1 MSTLLQLL
9 KPNNGLG
16 KVIRDPWKMSRT
28 IHQANELWAKWSGL
42 VESTSVLFSAYWQ
55 NTNNPRR
62 NGYLLRVLAAD
73 TWYTVADVTNVK
85 GGYLN
90 WICLPSSVSTLGNT
104 VEVRI
109 TVDDREYTFDYTNS
123 YSSIDHRPFIGDIM
137 PGKAYNNFGDTQTV
151 ISQYTTNNANGMT
164 EFQITNGD
172 NQWVFHRYDA
182 TIYNPTEYKFISQL
196 RYDNNIKVEV
206 KMSGLNSTISLNY
219 ALCSISA
226 TI

>member
-9 KPNNGLG
+9 KPNSGLG

-28 IHQANELWAKWSGL
+28 IHQASQLWAKWSGL
-42 VESTSVLFSAYWQ
+42 IDSTSNLFRAYWQ
-55 NTNNPRR
+55 NTNDPRR
-62 NGYLLRVLAAD
+62 NGYSLRVLATD
-73 TWYTVADVTNVK
+73 TWYTLANVTNAK

-109 TVDDREYTFDYTNS
+109 TVDGREYTFDYTNS
-123 YSSIDHRPFIGDIM
+123 YSSIDHRPFIGNIM
-137 PGKAYNNFGDTQTV
+137 PGKAYNSFSDTQDI
-151 ISQYTTNNANGMT
+151 ISQYTTNNTNGLT
-164 EFQITNGD
+164 QFRRTSGD

-196 RYDNNIKVEV
+196 RYDNTISVEV
-206 KMSGLNSTISLNY
+206 KMSGLNSDIDLNY
-219 ALCSISA
+219 ALASISA

>member
-9 KPNNGLG
+9 KPNSGLG
-16 KVIRDPWKMSRT
+16 KTVRDPWKMSRT
-28 IHQANELWAKWSGL
+28 IHQADQLWAKWSGL
-42 VESTSVLFSAYWQ
+42 TDSTNSLFSAYWQ
-55 NTNNPRR
+55 NTNDPRR
-62 NGYLLRVLAAD
+62 NAYLLRVLGTN

-90 WICLPSSVSTLGNT
+90 WIVLPSSTNILNNT

-109 TVDDREYTFDYTNS
+109 TVDGREYTFDYTNAYIS
-123 YSSIDHRPFIGDIM
+123 DDYRPFIGDIM
-137 PGKAYNNFGDTQTV
+137 PGKAYNSFSDTYSI
-151 ISQYTTNNANGMT
+151 ISQYNTNNINGMSY
-164 EFQITNGD
+164 FPRTNGD

-206 KMSGLNSTISLNY
+206 KMSGLNSNVNLNY
-219 ALCSISA
+219 ALTSISA

>member
-9 KPNNGLG
+9 KPNSGLG
-16 KVIRDPWKMSRT
+16 KTVRDPWKMSRT

-42 VESTSVLFSAYWQ
+42 TDSTNSLFSAYWQ
-55 NTNNPRR
+55 NTNDPRR
-62 NGYLLRVLAAD
+62 NAYLLRVLGTN

-90 WICLPSSVSTLGNT
+90 WIVLPSSTNILNNT

-109 TVDDREYTFDYTNS
+109 TVDGREYTFDYTNAYIS
-123 YSSIDHRPFIGDIM
+123 DDYRPFIGDIM
-137 PGKAYNNFGDTQTV
+137 PGKAYNSFSDTYSI
-151 ISQYTTNNANGMT
+151 ISQYNTNNINGMSY
-164 EFQITNGD
+164 FPRTNGD

-206 KMSGLNSTISLNY
+206 KMSGLNSNVNLNY
-219 ALCSISA
+219 ALTSISA